1 MTIDKNSMLSVGLA
15 VTMMGG
21 VGYVSMKWGEINQ
34 RVSQLEGDFSK
45 MEAEQQKNWD
55 RMHEMLNTIGEEVNT
70 ISKSLAVLKGTTR

>member
-1 MTIDKNSMLSVGLA
+1 MTIDKNSMLSVGL
-15 VTMMGG
+15 VLSITGG
-21 VGYVSMKWGEINQ
+21 VGYISMKGGEMNQ
-34 RVSQLEGDFSK
+34 RVSQLEWDFSK